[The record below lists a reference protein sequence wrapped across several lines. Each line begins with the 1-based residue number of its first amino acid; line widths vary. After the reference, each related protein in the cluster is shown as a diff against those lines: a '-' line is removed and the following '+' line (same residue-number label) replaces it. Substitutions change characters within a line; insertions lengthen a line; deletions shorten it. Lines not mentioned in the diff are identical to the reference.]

1 MIENV
6 LIQVLRLVVVDQ
18 ENQTSSLYFS
28 ELICVRALKVAK
40 YERKKNPHL
49 RQLSLNIFG
58 VKLWFLKSNFR
69 ASVKEEVES

>member
-18 ENQTSSLYFS
+18 ENQTSSSYFS
-28 ELICVRALKVAK
+28 ELIYVQDLTVAK
-40 YERKKNPHL
+40 YERKKFSSSTSIAL
-49 RQLSLNIFG
+49 KIFKE
-58 VKLWFLKSNFR
+58 KLWFLKSNFR